1 MRHLVYCVLPE
12 GGPDAG
18 PLPAGVEGC
27 PVGLVAAGGL
37 AAASSAA
44 PAAGVAPTIA
54 HVAAYSRVIEAL
66 HKVCTVLPF
75 RYGHWLDGEAPIVEL
90 LRAHESEFRASLA
103 LVEGCLEMGLRI
115 LVVCGDGGVRPGPHA
130 DSPSVNHGATNN
142 MGTPASGK
150 AYLADR
156 KVYYAWTQSADET
169 ATAAD
174 GRARRAFDGLYVK
187 SCEDRRAVSEG
198 RTLVSLSLL
207 VRREHV
213 ERFRDAFR
221 GFPERDR
228 QRVLLSGPW
237 PPYSFAGG
245 GCMEPDTYVECVP

>member
-1 MRHLVYCVLPE
+1 MRHLVYCVLHE

-27 PVGLVAAGGL
+27 PVCLVAAGGL
-37 AAASSAA
+37 AAASSAV
-44 PAAGVAPTIA
+44 PAACVAPTIA
-54 HVAAYSRVIEAL
+54 RVAAYSRVIEAL

-90 LRAHESEFRASLA
+90 LRAHEAQFRASLA
-103 LVEGCLEMGLRI
+103 LVEGCVEMGLRI
-115 LVVCGDGGVRPGPHA
+115 LVVGGYGVRPVPCCN
-130 DSPSVNHGATNN
+130 SPPVNHGGSSN

-156 KVYYAWTQSADET
+156 KVHYAWTQSADET
-169 ATAAD
+169 ATAAAD
-174 GRARRAFDGLYVK
+174 RARRAFDGLYVK

-221 GFPERDR
+221 GIPERDR

-237 PPYSFAGG
+237 PPYNFVGSP
-245 GCMEPDTYVECVP
+245 CPDGRAERA

>member
-1 MRHLVYCVLPE
+1 
-12 GGPDAG
+12 
-18 PLPAGVEGC
+18 LPAGVEGC
-27 PVGLVAAGGL
+27 PVRLVAAGGL

-44 PAAGVAPTIA
+44 PAACVAPTIA

-90 LRAHESEFRASLA
+90 LRAHEAEFRASLA
-103 LVEGCLEMGLRI
+103 LVEGCVEMGLRI
-115 LVVCGDGGVRPGPHA
+115 LVVGGCGVRPVCYGN
-130 DSPSVNHGATNN
+130 SPPVNHGGLND

-156 KVYYAWTQSADET
+156 KVHYARTQSADET
-169 ATAAD
+169 ATAAAD
-174 GRARRAFDGLYVK
+174 RARRAFDGLYVK

-228 QRVLLSGPW
+228 ERVLLSGPW

-245 GCMEPDTYVECVP
+245 G